1 MGLLYSL
8 YLIHEDLQNLKYVLG
23 FNIQLP
29 LTKNL
34 EEAFDTCDK
43 MQWFLAKFAFCF

>member
-1 MGLLYSL
+1 MGLLYSF
-8 YLIHEDLQNLKYVLG
+8 YLIHENLQNLKYVLG

-43 MQWFLAKFAFCF
+43 M